1 MFQKISVY
9 FIFLLFV
16 GSIEGIA
23 QSINNYNANSPY
35 SRIGIGDLVPEG
47 SIRNLGMGGTGVS
60 QSNPDFLNII
70 NPALLINNR
79 ARKFDSMYTI
89 LDGGIKTE
97 LRRISQG
104 SSSQVN
110 GTIDFFSL
118 AYAFPISKRWVTAVN
133 LRPFTAV
140 SYSQSSTAVVAG
152 TSNTSVLTSSGSGGI
167 YRGDLSNA
175 YRLNK
180 HIHLGLSTSY
190 LFGNIS
196 HKATSQ
202 ILGVAD
208 SAIVGSDQKSYYSGF
223 LFRPGVVY
231 RTKLKPSERAD
242 SAVFI
247 NIGVSYDF
255 YANMKENTSLY
266 IERRTYTNLL
276 IDRTKVAGNV
286 KPINLPQAFR
296 AGVSFDKFSK
306 WNVAIDFTYY
316 NYKNFNAG
324 SSLDSFK
331 NSYTIAAGVEYVIN
345 RENEQLQ
352 QINPFKRKYVRAGL
366 SYTKTPFYIEGR
378 QLSDV
383 AFSLGYSFPV
393 GKSSLYRRFGMPRPQ
408 INLALVYGQRG
419 TLQNNLVKDQYF
431 RAYVGLTLNDKWFK
445 RRRVE

>member
-1 MFQKISVY
+1 MFQKVSVY

-16 GSIEGIA
+16 CSIEGIG
-23 QSINNYNANSPY
+23 QSITNYNANSPY
-35 SRIGIGDLVPEG
+35 SSIGIGDWVPEG

-60 QSNPDFLNII
+60 QSNPEFLNII

-97 LRRISQG
+97 LRRLSQ
-104 SSSQVN
+104 SSTSQYS

-133 LRPFTAV
+133 LRPFTSV
-140 SYSQSSTAVVAG
+140 SYSQSSTALVSG
-152 TSNTSVLTSSGSGGI
+152 TTNTSVLTSSGSGGI

-196 HKATSQ
+196 HKGTSQ
-202 ILGVAD
+202 IIGIAD
-208 SAIVGSDQKSYYSGF
+208 SAVVGSDQKSYYSGF
-223 LFRPGVVY
+223 LFRPGIVY
-231 RTKLKPSERAD
+231 RRKLNASVRAD

-247 NIGVSYDF
+247 NIGASYDF

-266 IERRTYTNLL
+266 IERKTYTNLF

-286 KPINLPQAFR
+286 KSINMPQAFR
-296 AGVSFDKFSK
+296 AGISFDKYSK
-306 WNVAIDFTYY
+306 WNVAVDFTYY

-324 SSLDSFK
+324 SSLDSLK
-331 NSYTIAAGVEYVIN
+331 NGYTIATGVEYVLN
-345 RENEQLQ
+345 SESDQLQ
-352 QINPFKRKYVRAGL
+352 QINPSKSKYVRAGV
-366 SYTKTPFYIEGR
+366 SYTKTPYFIEGK
-378 QLSDV
+378 QLSDI
-383 AFSLGYSFPV
+383 AFSFGYTFPV
-393 GKSSLYRRFGMPRPQ
+393 GKIYLYRRFGMPRPQ
-408 INLALVYGQRG
+408 INLALIYGQRG
-419 TLQNNLVKDQYF
+419 TVQNNLVKDQYF